1 MYVMESVM
9 ILKLKIC
16 LIISHGMTMGKN
28 DVRCVE
34 SSFFMMDY
42 SARVVDVDSGL
53 QGVTRLKQMPF
64 IIR

>member
-28 DVRCVE
+28 DVRCV
-34 SSFFMMDY
+34 D